1 MHKEQRFDLHFE
13 KIMVYC
19 PYGALAQLG
28 ARHTGS
34 VEATGSSPVC
44 SILQGRAMW
53 SLFKRRLH
61 EDRMNQITMAHEKG
75 GEHMPISLEIVKT
88 AIDDFAKVQRRMIL
102 AKKENAPETYADLKE
117 EYISLKALLNIA
129 GVNLNELDKIKE

>member
-1 MHKEQRFDLHFE
+1 
-13 KIMVYC
+13 
-19 PYGALAQLG
+19 
-28 ARHTGS
+28 
-34 VEATGSSPVC
+34 
-44 SILQGRAMW
+44 
-53 SLFKRRLH
+53 
-61 EDRMNQITMAHEKG
+61 MNQITMAHEKG